1 MNRHYAPAKEFKDP
15 VRDTNLPTILGTL
28 PHQLRGFLSHY
39 TTWSLLGH
47 KYKHCT
53 ACSLPVL
60 NKFQSDGIEF
70 LVECCRDPGMV
81 EDISG
86 VRVDRDVCVD
96 DVLDFEEMDEDG
108 VLI

>member
-1 MNRHYAPAKEFKDP
+1 
-15 VRDTNLPTILGTL
+15 
-28 PHQLRGFLSHY
+28 
-39 TTWSLLGH
+39 
-47 KYKHCT
+47 
-53 ACSLPVL
+53 
-60 NKFQSDGIEF
+60 
-70 LVECCRDPGMV
+70 MV